1 MYKGGINHPIYGLNY
16 ASDVNLLEET
26 ISSFNLKKIQHEQDT
41 IFINKES
48 IIIGS
53 DIKVGRNIIIKSNNI
68 IKGNSIIKDNTII
81 NENCIINNAIIGC
94 NSIIGPFAF
103 LRDNIYQDGFNKVGS
118 FIELKNV
125 KLGKYSKIPHL
136 SYIGDTYIGEQ
147 TNIGAG
153 VITCNYNG
161 KDKSKTTIGNNCF
174 IGSNVNLIAPIKI
187 SDNVY
192 VAAGSTIDKNIEKNT
207 FVIERAEPIL
217 KENKFK

>member
-1 MYKGGINHPIYGLNY
+1 MARIT
-16 ASDVNLLEET
+16 ST
-26 ISSFNLKKIQHEQDT
+26 T

-48 IIIGS
+48 ITIGS
-53 DIKVGRNIIIKSNNI
+53 DVKVGRNVIIKSNNI

-136 SYIGDTYIGEQ
+136 SYIGDTYIGEK

-161 KDKSKTTIGNNCF
+161 KDKNKTTIGNNCF

-192 VAAGSTIDKNIEKNT
+192 VAAGSTIDKNIDKNT